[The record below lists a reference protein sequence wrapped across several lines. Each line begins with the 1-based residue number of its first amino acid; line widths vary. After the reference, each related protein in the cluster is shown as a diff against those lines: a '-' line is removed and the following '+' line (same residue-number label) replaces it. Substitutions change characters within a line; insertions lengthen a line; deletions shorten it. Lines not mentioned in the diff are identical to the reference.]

1 MDTKR
6 EIWAKKTEKE
16 RSWQKNE
23 KKRDL
28 GKKGEKEISGQKRR
42 KRKQRMRTC
51 VNAYL
56 WRTKIAFPHF
66 PEVKSEHCTEDAHF
80 PRRNRRIVH
89 KMWIAGHAHT
99 YIGEQNSLQR

>member
-28 GKKGEKEISGQKRR
+28 GKKGEKERSGQKRR
-42 KRKQRMRTC
+42 KRDIWAK
-51 VNAYL
+51 
-56 WRTKIAFPHF
+56 K
-66 PEVKSEHCTEDAHF
+66 EKKKTEDAYVCE
-80 PRRNRRIVH
+80 RIFMEN
-89 KMWIAGHAHT
+89 K
-99 YIGEQNSLQR
+99 NSLPALSRGEIRALYRGCAFSKKKQENRT